1 MLAHSVMLYYIL
13 QTLLLSN
20 RGSGDET
27 SGNSDGGHMS
37 MNSGESQDHG
47 NDSNSDDGHMS
58 VDGGSRSKSESDG
71 QMSVDG
77 GSSSKSESDDGGSR
91 RSRAGKS

>member
-1 MLAHSVMLYYIL
+1 
-13 QTLLLSN
+13 
-20 RGSGDET
+20 
-27 SGNSDGGHMS
+27 MS